1 MKRCF
6 NLKLFLL
13 ILWLLLSFNLQAQDV
28 TDNIHVETAGTL
40 NSLIPDSTKY
50 LITDLNLSGKLNG
63 TDIKFIREMAGYNT
77 EGRLIKLNLADVNL
91 VAGGDSYIS
100 MNEQYYTKNNSI
112 SGYLFS
118 GLNKLT
124 SIVLPNSVTSIETA
138 AFQGCEGLTSITVP
152 NSVTSIG
159 GSEDGNG
166 PFAYC
171 TGLTSVTLSN
181 SITSINR
188 GTFEGCIRLT
198 SITIPNSVTFID
210 SFAFL
215 YCKGLTS
222 ITIPNSVTLMG
233 ESVFYNC
240 PGLKEIHSK
249 NIVPPTTVDKTFFDL
264 DKKTCK
270 VYVPKGSSTAYS
282 ESAGWKD
289 FTNIE
294 EESTAIPFTKANSIN
309 VYTEHGAII
318 VTGAKLGENIS
329 IYTESG
335 ALLQRTIVT
344 DHIIRINVSNGHTYL
359 IKTKGKTFK
368 VLL

>member
-1 MKRCF
+1 MKRRSSL
-6 NLKLFLL
+6 NLFLL
-13 ILWLLLSFNLQAQDV
+13 TMWLLLSFNLQAQDV
-28 TDNIHVETAGTL
+28 IESVHVETAGTL
-40 NSLIPDSTKY
+40 NSLISSSTKY
-50 LITDLNLSGKLNG
+50 LITDLTLTGKLNG

-118 GLNKLT
+118 ELNKLT

-138 AFQGCEGLTSITVP
+138 AFQGCEGLTSITIP

-159 GSEDGNG
+159 GGEGGNG

-171 TGLTSVTLSN
+171 TGLTSITLSN

-188 GTFEGCIRLT
+188 DTFTGCIGLK
-198 SITIPNSVTFID
+198 SITIPNGVTLID
-210 SFAFL
+210 SFAFS

-222 ITIPNSVTLMG
+222 ITIPNNVTSMG

-240 PGLKEIHSK
+240 TGLKEIHSK
-249 NIVPPTTVDKTFFDL
+249 NATPPTTVDKTFFDL
-264 DKKTCK
+264 NKTTCK
-270 VYVPKGSSTAYS
+270 VYVPKGYSAAYN
-282 ESAGWKD
+282 EAAGWKD

-294 EESTAIPFTKANSIN
+294 EESTAIPSTKANCIT
-309 VYTEHGAII
+309 VYAEGDAII
-318 VTGAKLGENIS
+318 VKGATLGDDIS

-335 ALLQRTIVT
+335 ALLQRTKVADRIV
-344 DHIIRINVSNGHTYL
+344 RINVSNGLTYL
-359 IKTKGKTFK
+359 IKTTGRTFK
-368 VLL
+368 VVL